1 MKLTRAYVARM
12 SNDGYV
18 KIDQD
23 EILKVAKAM
32 DEKRVVIVRGGIINP
47 SFCIGVME
55 DRDRV
60 REWHD
65 DCNRGFDQGERAKEE
80 GMKPLRNIFEGTDLE
95 TAMLAGKSNHPLPQV
110 LL

>member
-1 MKLTRAYVARM
+1 MKFTKAYVARLA
-12 SNDGYV
+12 NDGYV

-32 DEKRVVIVRGGIINP
+32 DEKRTVILRNGIINP
-47 SFCIGVME
+47 SYCIGIME
-55 DRDRV
+55 DRERV

-65 DCNRGFDQGERAKEE
+65 DCNRGFDQGNRAKEE
-80 GMKPLRNIFEGTDLE
+80 GMKPLRNIFEGTELE
-95 TAMLAGKSNHPLPQV
+95 KVMIANKNNHPLPQV